1 MKALPLRHLLM
12 PLFALSVLPL
22 PADEIKMKAGQTYT
36 GRITYEAADIVK
48 IELNVSGSIKE
59 TKVLGRADIASITK
73 DAPDDV
79 EFNSLQKLLPTPSL
93 LPAENYRKMLE
104 TGPDTFLR
112 NFPDSKHAAKV
123 KEIRE
128 TLAKELDQV
137 ERGYLKLENDWIT
150 PQDKIDFPE
159 LVDSRIRLARML
171 VYAKTPNINSCI
183 SALREYEFI
192 EENYLGSPAFPK
204 AVATGIETISS
215 LGRQLQTL
223 SANADYQ
230 EKEFERSLEI
240 ASPENRAQIT
250 AARAREDKMFSE
262 RVAADKKA
270 GIKWVQLNFRN
281 KDSINEYLKLAGSEL
296 ARLREFD
303 LAGLAAQG
311 EELVAVD
318 KLVAANQIAD
328 ARARL
333 TVAAAMM
340 GQKTGPTSSKSK
352 SKSVAATGSYL
363 AALNAK
369 ISAKEA
375 EEREKA
381 KAKDAASDSEALT
394 ANLKGSAD
402 GKGDASKGAPDSEP
416 GNAPGG
422 TKDADEKG
430 QDKPA
435 EPVDEFA
442 ALSGG
447 KKSSETS
454 SDSKAKEKGSKTKSE
469 TKPKAKST
477 ESEEDEDGEEGKTR
491 KPRPAPV
498 VIEEEDG
505 FPFWVIP
512 VGITLLA
519 LIAIVVM
526 KLLGIGGK
534 KGEE

>member
-1 MKALPLRHLLM
+1 MKALPLQRLLL
-12 PLFALSVLPL
+12 PLFVLSALPL
-22 PADEIKMKAGQTYT
+22 PADEIKMKSGQTYA

-59 TKVLGRADIASITK
+59 TKVLSRAEIASITK

-79 EFNSLQKLLPTPSL
+79 QFNNLQKLLPTPSL

-104 TGPDTFLR
+104 TGPDSFLR

-171 VYAKTPNINSCI
+171 VYVKTPNINSCI

-223 SANADYQ
+223 SANAEYQ
-230 EKEFERSLEI
+230 ENEFERSLEI

-303 LAGLAAQG
+303 LAALAAQA
-311 EELVAVD
+311 EQLVEVD
-318 KLVAANQIAD
+318 KLIAANQIAD
-328 ARARL
+328 ARSKL
-333 TVAAAMM
+333 TAAAAMT
-340 GQKTGPTSSKSK
+340 GQKTGSSPSKSK
-352 SKSVAATGSYL
+352 SKSGGSGGSYL
-363 AALNAK
+363 AALNGK

-381 KAKDAASDSEALT
+381 KAKAAASDSEALT
-394 ANLKGSAD
+394 ANLKGDGTAKGEAAEGAPGSEPGKTPEGAEGED
-402 GKGDASKGAPDSEP
+402 GKG
-416 GNAPGG
+416 
-422 TKDADEKG
+422 
-430 QDKPA
+430 KPA

-447 KKSSETS
+447 KKTSEPSGET
-454 SDSKAKEKGSKTKSE
+454 KGKEKAPNANAKTKS
-469 TKPKAKST
+469 KSKNAAVGA
-477 ESEEDEDGEEGKTR
+477 DEDGAEDGTKR
-491 KPRPAPV
+491 KSRPAPV
-498 VIEEEDG
+498 VIEEEGG

-512 VGITLLA
+512 GGITLIA
-519 LIAIVVM
+519 VIAIVVM
-526 KLLGIGGK
+526 KVLGMGGK
-534 KGEE
+534 KSEE

>member
-1 MKALPLRHLLM
+1 MKVPPLQRLLPALL
-12 PLFALSVLPL
+12 ALSAATVS
-22 PADEIKMKAGQTYT
+22 ADEIKMKSGQTYT
-36 GRITYEAADIVK
+36 GRITFDANDIVK

-79 EFNSLQKLLPTPSL
+79 EFNSVQKLLPTPSL

-112 NFPDSKHAAKV
+112 NFPDSKHTAKV

-171 VYAKTPNINSCI
+171 VYAKTPNINSYI

-204 AVATGIETISS
+204 AVATGIDTISS

-223 SANADYQ
+223 SANAEYQ
-230 EKEFERSLEI
+230 RIEFERSLAI

-262 RVAADKKA
+262 RVDADKKA

-281 KDSINEYLKLAGSEL
+281 KASIDEYLKLAGSEL

-303 LAGLAAQG
+303 LAGLAAQS

-328 ARARL
+328 ARSRL

-416 GNAPGG
+416 GKAPEG

-430 QDKPA
+430 EDKPA

-454 SDSKAKEKGSKTKSE
+454 ADSKAKEKGSKTKSE

-477 ESEEDEDGEEGKTR
+477 ESEEDGEEGKTR

-512 VGITLLA
+512 AGITLLA
-519 LIAIVVM
+519 IIAIVVM

>member
-1 MKALPLRHLLM
+1 MKALPLQRLLL
-12 PLFALSVLPL
+12 PLFVLSVLPL

-79 EFNSLQKLLPTPSL
+79 EFNNLRKLLPTPSL
-93 LPAENYRKMLE
+93 LPVENYRKMLE
-104 TGPDTFLR
+104 TGPDAFLR
-112 NFPDSKHAAKV
+112 SFPDSKHTAKV
-123 KEIRE
+123 KEIRD

-137 ERGYLKLENDWIT
+137 ERGYLKLDEDWIT

-159 LVDSRIRLARML
+159 LVDSRIRLARMGG
-171 VYAKTPNINSCI
+171 YARTPNINSFI

-204 AVATGIETISS
+204 AAELAIGTISG

-223 SANADYQ
+223 SANVEYQ
-230 EKEFERSLEI
+230 NAEFERSLAV

-250 AARAREDKMFSE
+250 AARAREDKIFAE
-262 RVAADKKA
+262 QVAADKKN
-270 GIKWVQLNFRN
+270 GIKWVQLNFRS
-281 KDSINEYLKLAGSEL
+281 KPSIDEYLKLAGAEL
-296 ARLREFD
+296 TRLREFD
-303 LAGLAAQG
+303 LAALAAQA

-318 KLVAANQIAD
+318 KLIASNQIGD
-328 ARARL
+328 ARSKL
-333 TVAAAMM
+333 TVAAAMS
-340 GQKTGPTSSKSK
+340 GQKTGASSSKSK
-352 SKSVAATGSYL
+352 TKSGGTGGSYL

-381 KAKDAASDSEALT
+381 KAKAAASDSEALT

-402 GKGDASKGAPDSEP
+402 GKGDASNGAPDSEP
-416 GNAPGG
+416 GKAPEG

-430 QDKPA
+430 KDKPA

-442 ALSGG
+442 ALGGG

-454 SDSKAKEKGSKTKSE
+454 AESKAKEKGSKTKSE
-469 TKPKAKST
+469 NKPKAKST
-477 ESEEDEDGEEGKTR
+477 ESEEGEDGEEVTTR
-491 KPRPAPV
+491 KSRPAPV
-498 VIEEEDG
+498 VIEDEDG

-512 VGITLLA
+512 GGITLVA
-519 LIAIVVM
+519 VIAIVVM
-526 KLLGIGGK
+526 KVLGFGGK
-534 KGEE
+534 KSEE